1 MNIRLFNEYDILYP
15 SCNFLTCMVCFA
27 RDVLKLKEAI
37 RIKEAEGDAYISD
50 IEVSSFF
57 SFLSAVYVVCMH
69 VWKHMILSLQTIGQ
83 AYEDM
88 QTQNQHLLQQVA
100 DRDDFNIKVFIY
112 FPLHLI
118 YHKTA
123 NS

>member
-57 SFLSAVYVVCMH
+57 FFLISSLCCVYACVE
-69 VWKHMILSLQTIGQ
+69 
-83 AYEDM
+83 AYDIV
-88 QTQNQHLLQQVA
+88 TA
-100 DRDDFNIKVFIY
+100 DNWSSV
-112 FPLHLI
+112 
-118 YHKTA
+118 
-123 NS
+123 